1 MADLDCHLT
10 ALAFDAVSIS
20 KYACIATLTAQ
31 CIDIAFTSAEMTAR
45 AQSNAASTQGR
56 RIVTCRLGMPS
67 SRTQQQR
74 AYMLR
79 RFTS

>member
-20 KYACIATLTAQ
+20 KYACIATLTVQ
-31 CIDIAFTSAEMTAR
+31 CIDVAFTSAEMTAR
-45 AQSNAASTQGR
+45 AQSSQGR

-67 SRTQQQR
+67 SRSEQQL